1 MKFKDSKNWG
11 QRKKY
16 YGTEAIDLISTFIN
30 SKPHTNFIDIHY
42 GAGDS
47 KRCENAKEAL
57 NFLAEMD
64 LEDVW
69 MLTIWGEDHSC
80 GTILIYKDQ
89 FMQDYAIFEFSEYYT
104 FEKDDEEY
112 FSKRRAKEIW
122 DKNILNDFEVGTF
135 KGLKEIHGYIF
146 QDVFDFAGEIRDVN
160 LAKSNFRFT
169 PLLFL
174 QNNLKTIEKMPE
186 TTFDEIIEKY
196 VEMNIAHPFKNGNGR
211 ATRIWLNLIL
221 KKNIGKCID
230 WQKINKIGYLQAMER
245 SVVNPLELK
254 YLLKNALTKD
264 TENRDIFLK
273 GIQKSY
279 AYEEQDSYN
288 IYDIKQ

>member
-11 QRKKY
+11 QRKKF
-16 YGTEAIDLISTFIN
+16 YGKEAIDLISAFICCK
-30 SKPHTNFIDIHY
+30 SPHIDFISIQY

-47 KRCENAKEAL
+47 KQCENAKEAL
-57 NFLAEMD
+57 NFLAELD

-69 MLTIWGEDHSC
+69 MLTIWGTDRSC
-80 GTILIYKDQ
+80 ATILGYKDD
-89 FMQDYAIFEFSEYYT
+89 FMEDYIEFEFSEYYT
-104 FEKDDEEY
+104 FEKGDEEY

-122 DKNILNDFEVGTF
+122 DKGIINTFEVGNF
-135 KGLKEIHGYIF
+135 KGLQEIHGYIF

-174 QNNLKTIEKMPE
+174 QNNLKTIEQMPE
-186 TTFDEIIEKY
+186 NDFDEIINKY

-211 ATRIWLNLIL
+211 ATRIWLDLIL

-254 YLLKNALTKD
+254 YLLKNALTED

-273 GIQKSY
+273 GIEKSY

-288 IYDIKQ
+288 IYDIK

>member
-1 MKFKDSKNWG
+1 MKFKDSPNWG

-16 YGTEAIDLISTFIN
+16 YGTEAVDLISTFIL

-42 GAGDS
+42 GAGHS
-47 KRCENAKEAL
+47 KRCESAEEAL

-69 MLTIWGEDHSC
+69 MITIWGEDHSC
-80 GTILIYKDQ
+80 ATILGYKNSY
-89 FMQDYAIFEFSEYYT
+89 MEDYVEFEFSEYYT

-122 DKNILNDFEVGTF
+122 DKGIINTFEVGNF
-135 KGLKEIHGYIF
+135 KGLQEIHGYIF
-146 QDVFDFAGEIRDVN
+146 QDVFSFAGEIRNVN
-160 LAKSNFRFT
+160 LVKGNFRFT

-273 GIQKSY
+273 GIERSY
-279 AYEEQDSYN
+279 EYEEQDSYDIYN
-288 IYDIKQ
+288 IK

>member
-1 MKFKDSKNWG
+1 MKFKDSPNWG
-11 QRKKY
+11 KRKKY
-16 YGTEAIDLISTFIN
+16 YGQEAVDLISTFIL
-30 SKPHTNFIDIHY
+30 SKSPNIDFISIQ
-42 GAGDS
+42 GDDS
-47 KRCENAKEAL
+47 RHCENAKEAL
-57 NFLAEMD
+57 DFLAD
-64 LEDVW
+64 KNLEDVW
-69 MLTIWGEDHSC
+69 MITIWGTDHSC
-80 GTILIYKDQ
+80 GTILIYKDE

-122 DKNILNDFEVGTF
+122 DKGIINTFEVGTF
-135 KGLKEIHGYIF
+135 KGLQKIHQYLF
-146 QDVFDFAGEIRDVN
+146 QDVFSFAGEIRNVN
-160 LAKSNFRFT
+160 LSKGNFRFT

-174 QNNLKTIEKMPE
+174 ENNLQIISKMPE
-186 TTFDEIIEKY
+186 NDFDEIIQKY
-196 VEMNIAHPFKNGNGR
+196 AEMNIAHPFKNGNGR

-254 YLLKNALTKD
+254 YLLKNALTKNVGD
-264 TENRDIFLK
+264 RDIFLK

-279 AYEEQDSYN
+279 AYEGQDSFDIYN
-288 IYDIKQ
+288 IK